1 MRNMLRLFTAATLL
15 VTPLALAPLATA
27 DDSARLLRVDH
38 YVRVNTK
45 VPVADGHP
53 MQVYVREVVHAGD
66 VLRGATANK
75 VALFVHGAGT
85 PAEVSFDP
93 SQEDYSWMAYLANA
107 GFDVFAMD
115 MTGYGR
121 STRPWPMND
130 PCNLS
135 KEQQAQFVPQ
145 LISAPCAK
153 ASYGQ
158 VLTNMTSDWHDLD
171 STIDY
176 IRALRHVEKV
186 SLLAWSLGGPRAGGY
201 AAQHPEKVNKM
212 VLLAPAYNRAGSS
225 TPPAKLPL
233 DGATMT
239 TQTKA
244 EFAANWDR
252 QVGCPNQYQQ
262 TAYDGIWQDMLDS
275 DPVGASWGP
284 GVRRAPAVT
293 TWGFNNAAAAKTLV
307 PTLLVAGAF
316 DKQVPPD
323 RVREYYADLA
333 APKKIF
339 VDLACSSHMAMW
351 ERNRELL
358 FKASL
363 DWLTQGTV
371 AGKQEGMLKLGY

>member
-1 MRNMLRLFTAATLL
+1 MRNTLYLFAATAFFAALL
-15 VTPLALAPLATA
+15 PA
-27 DDSARLLRVDH
+27 DDGARLLRVDH

-45 VPVADGHP
+45 VPVAEGHP
-53 MQVYVREVVHAGD
+53 MLVYMREVVHAGNA
-66 VLRGATANK
+66 LRGAAAGK

-85 PAEVSFDP
+85 PGEVSFDP
-93 SQEDYSWMAYLANA
+93 NYQNYSWMEYLANA
-107 GFDVFAMD
+107 GFDVFAID

-135 KEQQAQFVPQ
+135 TAQQAQFMPQ

-153 ASYGQ
+153 PSYGS
-158 VLTNMTSDWHDLD
+158 VLTTMASDWFDLN
-171 STIDY
+171 SGIDY

-201 AAQHPEKVNKM
+201 AAQHPEKVDKM
-212 VLLAPAYNRAGSS
+212 VLLAPAYNRGGSS
-225 TPPAKLPL
+225 APPAKMPV
-233 DGATMT
+233 DGPTMT

-252 QVGCPNQYQQ
+252 QVGCPNQYEQA
-262 TAYDGIWQDMLDS
+262 AYDVIWQEMLDS
-275 DPVGASWGP
+275 DPVGATWGP

-293 TWGFNNAAAAKTLV
+293 TWGFNSAAATKTQI
-307 PTLLVAGAF
+307 PTLLVSGTF
-316 DKQVPPD
+316 DKQVPPE

-363 DWLTQGTV
+363 DWLTLGTV

>member
-1 MRNMLRLFTAATLL
+1 MLKTLGLVAAAVLFASTLL
-15 VTPLALAPLATA
+15 VA
-27 DDSARLLRVDH
+27 DDGDKLLRVDH
-38 YVRVNTK
+38 YVRVKTT

-53 MQVYVREVVHAGD
+53 MTVYVREVVQAGTA
-66 VLRGATANK
+66 LRGAASDK
-75 VALFVHGAGT
+75 IALFVHGAGT
-85 PAEVSFDP
+85 PGEVSFDATY
-93 SQEDYSWMAYLANA
+93 ENYSWAAYLANA

-145 LISAPCAK
+145 LIPAAPCTP
-153 ASYGQ
+153 SYGQ
-158 VLTNMTSDWHDLD
+158 VLTTIASDWHDLD
-171 STIDY
+171 SAIDY
-176 IRALRHVEKV
+176 IRALRHVDKV

-201 AAQHPEKVNKM
+201 AAQHPEKVDRM
-212 VLLAPAYNRAGSS
+212 VLLAPAYNRGGSS
-225 TPPAKLPL
+225 TPPAKLPA
-233 DGATMT
+233 DGATYT

-252 QVGCPNQYQQ
+252 QVGCPNQYEP
-262 TAYDGIWQDMLDS
+262 AAFNSIWQEMLES
-275 DPVGASWGP
+275 DPVGSTWGP

-293 TWGFNNAAAAKTLV
+293 TWGYNNAAAAKTQI
-307 PTLLVAGAF
+307 PTLMVSGAF
-316 DKQVPPD
+316 DKQVNPD
-323 RVREYYADLA
+323 NVRNLYSDLA

-351 ERNRELL
+351 EKNRVIL

-363 DWLTQGTV
+363 DWLTKGTV
-371 AGKQEGMLKLGY
+371 DGKQEGMLKLGY

>member
-1 MRNMLRLFTAATLL
+1 MRNLFCL
-15 VTPLALAPLATA
+15 LATA
-27 DDSARLLRVDH
+27 TLAVSTAFAADDGARLLRVDH

-53 MQVYVREVVHAGD
+53 MQVYVREVVHAGAA
-66 VLRGATANK
+66 LRGSSAGRI
-75 VALFVHGAGT
+75 ALFVHGAGT
-85 PAEVSFDP
+85 PGEVSFDP
-93 SQEDYSWMAYLANA
+93 EYQDYSWMAYLANA

-135 KEQQAQFVPQ
+135 KEQQAQFVPR
-145 LISAPCAK
+145 LIPAPCTS
-153 ASYGQ
+153 SYGQ
-158 VLTNMTSDWHDLD
+158 VLTTIASDWHDLD

-176 IRALRHVEKV
+176 IRALRHVDKV

-201 AAQHPEKVNKM
+201 AAQHPEKVDRM
-212 VLLAPAYNRAGSS
+212 VLLAPAYNRGGAAAA
-225 TPPAKLPL
+225 PAKIPV

-252 QVGCPNQYQQ
+252 QVGCPNQYDSA
-262 TAYDGIWQDMLDS
+262 AYDSIWQDMMDS
-275 DPVGASWGP
+275 DPVGATWGV

-293 TWGFNNAAAAKTLV
+293 TWGYNNAAAAKTQI
-307 PTLLVAGAF
+307 PTLMIAGAF
-316 DKQVPPD
+316 DKQVSPEN
-323 RVREYYADLA
+323 VRNLYNDLA

-351 ERNRELL
+351 ERNRLIL

-363 DWLTQGTV
+363 DWLTKGTV
-371 AGKQEGMLKLGY
+371 DGKQEGMLKLGY